1 MFYTHCRKSGLHTYN
16 IKLKRIEKGDM
27 WAKKMTDNNF
37 IVALIH
43 VTRTDVLNKCVDVQ
57 KDRTL

>member
-1 MFYTHCRKSGLHTYN
+1 
-16 IKLKRIEKGDM
+16 M

-43 VTRTDVLNKCVDVQ
+43 VTRTDVLNKCADVQ

>member
-1 MFYTHCRKSGLHTYN
+1 MSGLHTYN

>member
-1 MFYTHCRKSGLHTYN
+1 MFYTHCRKSGLHKYN

-43 VTRTDVLNKCVDVQ
+43 VTRTDVLNKCADVQ